1 MRNLLYPLTLLLLVV
16 ACNNGQQLKSFN
28 NVITGEDSLNI
39 ELSQSDTI
47 TNYALTSPKIP
58 ASHSLIRYPLI
69 PLSRTSFVPTGVTGA
84 NHPFAPTAPTGTTAP
99 NPPLPLQPLL
109 ALLPLHPSIPHLII
123 FCIFMPTNSIFCFT
137 FLTIWFIM
145 GISADDER
153 EFFFVSKRGI
163 RQKSTLMIT

>member
-1 MRNLLYPLTLLLLVV
+1 MTVLFSSPVVIPL
-16 ACNNGQQLKSFN
+16 F
-28 NVITGEDSLNI
+28 
-39 ELSQSDTI
+39 
-47 TNYALTSPKIP
+47 
-58 ASHSLIRYPLI
+58 RYPEYR
-69 PLSRTSFVPTGVTGA
+69 PS
-84 NHPFAPTAPTGTTAP
+84 APTGTTVP
-99 NPPLPLQPLL
+99 NPHFGTTAPIGTTAVIASPLILISALLPLPPLQPLFIPPLQPLL
-109 ALLPLHPSIPHLII
+109 ALLPLQPLIPHLII

>member
-1 MRNLLYPLTLLLLVV
+1 M
-16 ACNNGQQLKSFN
+16 G
-28 NVITGEDSLNI
+28 VIAPTAPN
-39 ELSQSDTI
+39 
-47 TNYALTSPKIP
+47 
-58 ASHSLIRYPLI
+58 HSA
-69 PLSRTSFVPTGVTGA
+69 PTGVT
-84 NHPFAPTAPTGTTAP
+84 APIAPTGFI
-99 NPPLPLQPLL
+99 PLSL
-109 ALLPLHPSIPHLII
+109 I